1 MKKNYIFLVSLM
13 LLFGMLIS
21 LGVITYQKR
30 KDILP
35 MAPEDGGSEIDRLL
49 KDMGIVKLPQLTIP
63 VEIKLKDM
71 HGSMVRLS
79 DFRGKIVFLNFWT
92 TWCPPCR
99 EEMPA
104 MERLHQKLKGRDF
117 VMVGINLQEPAS
129 LVRAFFNRY
138 KLTFISLLDSDGAV
152 GRTFS
157 IQSIPSTL
165 ILDKE
170 GRIMGAAVGA
180 REWDSRKAIAL
191 FEHLIKE
198 RKLRISEM
206 KDERRGE

>member
-1 MKKNYIFLVSLM
+1 MSGGWAAIRSIQKKMKKKYISLISLVV
-13 LLFGMLIS
+13 LFGILIS

-30 KDILP
+30 TDIFP
-35 MAPEDGGSEIDRLL
+35 VASEGVGGEIDRLL
-49 KDMGIVKLPQLTIP
+49 KDMSIAKVPQITIP
-63 VEIKLKDM
+63 VEINLKDM
-71 HGSMVRLS
+71 HGNMVRLS

-104 MERLHQKLKGRDF
+104 MEKLHQRLKGGDF

-129 LVRAFFNRY
+129 LVRAFFKKF

-152 GRTFS
+152 GRTFA
-157 IQSIPSTL
+157 IRSIPTTL

-170 GRIMGAAVGA
+170 GRIMGAALGA
-180 REWDSRKAIAL
+180 RKWDSRKAIAL
-191 FEHLIKE
+191 FDHLIGK
-198 RKLRISEM
+198 
-206 KDERRGE
+206 G

>member
-1 MKKNYIFLVSLM
+1 MNKNYISFLSLV

-35 MAPEDGGSEIDRLL
+35 MAPEGGGSEIDRLL

-63 VEIKLKDM
+63 VEITLKNM

-79 DFRGKIVFLNFWT
+79 DFRGKIIFLNFWT

-104 MERLHQKLKGRDF
+104 MERLHQKLKGGNF

-157 IQSIPSTL
+157 IQSIPTTL

-180 REWDSRKAIAL
+180 REWDSREAIAL

-198 RKLRISEM
+198 KTLRISEM
-206 KDERRGE
+206 KDERSGE

>member
-1 MKKNYIFLVSLM
+1 MKKRWFSLIS
-13 LLFGMLIS
+13 LAVLFGILIS
-21 LGVITYQKR
+21 LGIITYQER
-30 KDILP
+30 TDIFSTSL
-35 MAPEDGGSEIDRLL
+35 EGVGSETDRLL
-49 KDMGIVKLPQLTIP
+49 KDMGIAKVPQITIP
-63 VEIKLKDM
+63 VEINLKDM
-71 HGSMVRLS
+71 HGSMVRFS

-104 MERLHQKLKGRDF
+104 MEKLHQRLKGGDF

-129 LVRAFFNRY
+129 LVRAFFKKF

-152 GRTFS
+152 GRTFG
-157 IQSIPSTL
+157 IRSIPTTL

-170 GRIMGAAVGA
+170 GAIMGAALGA
-180 REWDSRKAIAL
+180 RKWDSRKAIAL

-198 RKLRISEM
+198 RKLRISEI
-206 KDERRGE
+206 KD